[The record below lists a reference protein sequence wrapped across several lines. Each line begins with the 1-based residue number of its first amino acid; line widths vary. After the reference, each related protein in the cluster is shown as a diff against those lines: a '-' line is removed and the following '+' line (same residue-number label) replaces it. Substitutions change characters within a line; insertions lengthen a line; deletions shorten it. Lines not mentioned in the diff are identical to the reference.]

1 MQTSL
6 TDLCY
11 NVDYIYKIEN
21 YEKSI
26 HNEMR
31 FQEGRSEMYL
41 MPKIFS
47 DKGYIDGIT
56 VIDTEGEILFTA
68 KLNKKLNEVRDND
81 KEVVGRKLFDIYKNL
96 NHENSTMFK
105 AMELGS
111 PLYVENQTLE
121 FGSGQETEITSL
133 SIPIKSKDRIVGC
146 IDLSVSEG
154 VSEECVEV
162 IKLDSKIFEEI
173 DIEKLSKS
181 KTSAKYCIEHI
192 IGVDSTMLEAKK
204 YIKVAAQ
211 CDLAVM
217 IYGETGTGKELFAQ
231 AIHNASKRKDR
242 PFIAQNCAAIP
253 EGLMEGMLFGT
264 VKGSFT
270 GAVDS
275 PGLLEMAEG
284 GTIFFD
290 EINSMPLTLQAKL
303 LRVIQDR
310 EYRAV
315 GGSEM
320 KKLDVKIIS
329 AINKKPSKA
338 LADGNIR
345 SDLYYRLSQLNIEI
359 PPLKDRKEDIP
370 LFINY
375 YVAKYNGIFGK
386 NIKYISRKFY
396 EKTIEHDWPGN
407 VRELENTV
415 VQAMS
420 SMDSSREILEL
431 EDIEKRISGDNDPVN
446 ISIIDKSLREIIEE
460 YEKGIIQNIM
470 EMCDYNIS
478 KAAKV
483 MQIPRQTLQRKAKNF
498 EII

>member
-1 MQTSL
+1 MKN
-6 TDLCY
+6 Y
-11 NVDYIYKIEN
+11 NKKVNCEKEKI
-21 YEKSI
+21 
-26 HNEMR
+26 
-31 FQEGRSEMYL
+31 QMYL

-68 KLNKKLNEVRDND
+68 KLNKKLNEAREGDE
-81 KEVVGRKLFDIYKNL
+81 EVVGKRLFEIYNNL
-96 NHENSTMFK
+96 NRESSTMFK

-111 PLYVENQTLE
+111 PLYIENQILE

-133 SIPIKSKDRIVGC
+133 SIPIKSKDKIVGC

-154 VSEECVEV
+154 INEECVEV
-162 IKLDSKIFEEI
+162 IKLDSTIFEEI

-204 YIKVAAQ
+204 YIKVAAG

-231 AIHNASKRKDR
+231 AIHNASGRKER

-253 EGLMEGMLFGT
+253 EGLMEGLLFGT

-270 GAVDS
+270 GAIDS

-310 EYRAV
+310 EYRAI
-315 GGSEM
+315 GGSEI

-329 AINKKPSKA
+329 AINKKPVKA
-338 LADGNIR
+338 MADGDIR
-345 SDLYYRLSQLNIEI
+345 NDLYYRLSQLNIDI
-359 PPLKDRKEDIP
+359 PPLKERKEDIP

-375 YVAKYNGIFGK
+375 YIAKYNGIFGK
-386 NIKYISRKFY
+386 KIKYISRKFY

-407 VRELENTV
+407 VRELENAV

-420 SMDSSREILEL
+420 NMDSSKEIMEF
-431 EDIEKRISGDNDPVN
+431 EDVERRIRGGHDLVSASVIE
-446 ISIIDKSLREIIEE
+446 KSLRDIVGD

-478 KAAKV
+478 KAAK
-483 MQIPRQTLQRKAKNF
+483 MLQIPRQTLQRKAKSF
-498 EII
+498 DII

>member
-1 MQTSL
+1 
-6 TDLCY
+6 
-11 NVDYIYKIEN
+11 
-21 YEKSI
+21 
-26 HNEMR
+26 
-31 FQEGRSEMYL
+31 MYL

-68 KLNKKLNEVRDND
+68 KLNKKLNEAREGDE
-81 KEVVGRKLFDIYKNL
+81 EVVGKRLFEIYNNL
-96 NHENSTMFK
+96 NRESSTMFK

-111 PLYVENQTLE
+111 PLYIENQILE

-133 SIPIKSKDRIVGC
+133 SIPIKSKDKIVGC

-154 VSEECVEV
+154 INEECVEV
-162 IKLDSKIFEEI
+162 IKLDSTIFEEI

-204 YIKVAAQ
+204 YIKVAAG

-231 AIHNASKRKDR
+231 AIHNASGRKER

-253 EGLMEGMLFGT
+253 EGLMEGLLFGT

-270 GAVDS
+270 GAIDS

-310 EYRAV
+310 EYRAI
-315 GGSEM
+315 GGSEI

-329 AINKKPSKA
+329 AINKKPVKA
-338 LADGNIR
+338 MADGDIR
-345 SDLYYRLSQLNIEI
+345 NDLYYRLSQLNIDI
-359 PPLKDRKEDIP
+359 PPLKERKEDIP

-375 YVAKYNGIFGK
+375 YIAKYNGIFGK
-386 NIKYISRKFY
+386 KIKYISRKFY

-407 VRELENTV
+407 VRELENAV

-420 SMDSSREILEL
+420 NMDSSKEIMEF
-431 EDIEKRISGDNDPVN
+431 EDVERRIRGGHDLVSASVIE
-446 ISIIDKSLREIIEE
+446 KSLRDIVGD

-478 KAAKV
+478 KAAK
-483 MQIPRQTLQRKAKNF
+483 MLQIPRQTLQRKAKSF
-498 EII
+498 DII

>member
-1 MQTSL
+1 
-6 TDLCY
+6 
-11 NVDYIYKIEN
+11 
-21 YEKSI
+21 
-26 HNEMR
+26 
-31 FQEGRSEMYL
+31 MYL

-68 KLNKKLNEVRDND
+68 KLNKKLNEAREGDE
-81 KEVVGRKLFDIYKNL
+81 EVVGKRLFEIYNNL
-96 NHENSTMFK
+96 NRESSTMFK

-111 PLYVENQTLE
+111 PLYIENQVLE

-133 SIPIKSKDRIVGC
+133 SIPIKSKDKIVGC

-154 VSEECVEV
+154 INEECVEV
-162 IKLDSKIFEEI
+162 IKLDSTIFEEI

-204 YIKVAAQ
+204 YIKVAAG

-231 AIHNASKRKDR
+231 AIHNASGRKER

-253 EGLMEGMLFGT
+253 EGLMEGLLFGT

-270 GAVDS
+270 GAIDS

-284 GTIFFD
+284 GTVFFD
-290 EINSMPLTLQAKL
+290 EINSMPVTLQAKL

-310 EYRAV
+310 EYRAL
-315 GGSEM
+315 GGSEI

-329 AINKKPSKA
+329 AINKRPVKA
-338 LADGNIR
+338 MADGDIR
-345 SDLYYRLSQLNIEI
+345 NDLYYRLSQLNIDI
-359 PPLKDRKEDIP
+359 PPLKERKEDIP

-375 YVAKYNGIFGK
+375 YIAKYNGIFGK
-386 NIKYISRKFY
+386 KIKYISRKFY

-407 VRELENTV
+407 VRELENAV

-420 SMDSSREILEL
+420 NMDSSKEIMEF
-431 EDIEKRISGDNDPVN
+431 EDVERRIMGGHDLVSASVIE
-446 ISIIDKSLREIIEE
+446 KSLRDIVGD

-478 KAAKV
+478 KAAK
-483 MQIPRQTLQRKAKNF
+483 MLQIPRQTLQRKAKSF
-498 EII
+498 DII

>member
-1 MQTSL
+1 MK
-6 TDLCY
+6 
-11 NVDYIYKIEN
+11 NHNKKVDFEKEKI
-21 YEKSI
+21 
-26 HNEMR
+26 
-31 FQEGRSEMYL
+31 QMYL

-68 KLNKKLNEVRDND
+68 KLNKKLNEAREGDE
-81 KEVVGRKLFDIYKNL
+81 EVVGKRLFEIYNNL
-96 NHENSTMFK
+96 NRESSTMFK

-111 PLYVENQTLE
+111 PLYIENQVLE

-133 SIPIKSKDRIVGC
+133 SIPIKSKDKIVGC

-154 VSEECVEV
+154 INEECVEV
-162 IKLDSKIFEEI
+162 IKLDSTIFEEI

-204 YIKVAAQ
+204 YIKVAAG

-231 AIHNASKRKDR
+231 AIHNASGRKER

-253 EGLMEGMLFGT
+253 EGLMEGLLFGT

-270 GAVDS
+270 GAIDS

-284 GTIFFD
+284 GTVFFD
-290 EINSMPLTLQAKL
+290 EINSMPVTLQAKL

-310 EYRAV
+310 EYRAL
-315 GGSEM
+315 GGSEI

-329 AINKKPSKA
+329 AINKRPVKA
-338 LADGNIR
+338 MADGDIR
-345 SDLYYRLSQLNIEI
+345 NDLYYRLSQLNIDI
-359 PPLKDRKEDIP
+359 PPLKERKEDIP

-375 YVAKYNGIFGK
+375 YIAKYNGIFGK
-386 NIKYISRKFY
+386 KIKYISRKFY

-407 VRELENTV
+407 VRELENAV

-420 SMDSSREILEL
+420 NMDSSKEIMEF
-431 EDIEKRISGDNDPVN
+431 EDVERRIMGGHDLVSASVIE
-446 ISIIDKSLREIIEE
+446 KSLRDIVGD

-478 KAAKV
+478 KAAK
-483 MQIPRQTLQRKAKNF
+483 MLQIPRQTLQRKAKSF
-498 EII
+498 DII